1 MKRLIPRVLQLSSV
15 LLVAGTLVSCADPAT
30 SAGEQNSPSNS
41 PADPSAVA
49 AASSG
54 PYPGVNSVRQ
64 DRDVWQQLLSD
75 HAAIRRTL
83 VHSEKDGRG
92 IVEATTESDDPIVAA
107 RIIEHA
113 KAMQAR
119 MKVGAQVRIWDPV
132 FAELFKKHGAVTIEV
147 SPTDKGVKII
157 ESSADPEAVALLRSH
172 AMGVSE
178 FVREGHK
185 AGGQPTARFKT
196 GDPLPAPELT
206 IGGVPH
212 RFLLTQ
218 PDAGQLAGLKAAGVA
233 VVINFRK
240 PAEHPEYNEQ
250 SAAAETGLSY
260 CNLAYFGAAEITDE
274 LLDSSRA
281 AIKAADE
288 KGDTAAL
295 HCRTG
300 NRIGP
305 GWAAYRVLDKSIPIE
320 QAISEAKAM
329 RMLDPLMES
338 KTRDYIRRHSAA
350 AKVRAR
356 VQWIGGMH
364 KAVHDGDSRGKV
376 AVSSL
381 LRTPHLNAIG
391 PVAGLRGEI
400 TVIDGDASVSIV
412 GEKGPTTASTD
423 VEAAF
428 LAWAYVPEWRR
439 VAIPPSVRT
448 QEQLEVFVLEAAKE
462 AGLPADQP
470 LVFRVEGR
478 AQTLALHVIWHEP
491 GDALGKEAHDKAKVP
506 VAVKDEEISIIGFWS
521 TQHLGVFTPMV
532 SPFHMHAWTKGKRI
546 SGHVDDVQMQPGGTL
561 LLPARSAASTG
572 GAWKA
577 IGAAALAPAQ
587 GAQRDRAVAARDAMF
602 GRLFARLGEAMQA
615 RNADG
620 SPAGPAGAISVCKD
634 EAPKIAQ
641 AVASEKG
648 VMIGRTSDRL
658 RNPANA
664 APEWAAGLL
673 ADQPVEPRVAANPD
687 GSLGV
692 VLPIKLAANC
702 LACHGSADTI
712 EPAVKAAIAAK
723 YPKDQATGYKEG
735 DLRGW
740 FWVEVPPL
748 PTVVSAPF
756 GQEK

>member
-1 MKRLIPRVLQLSSV
+1 ML
-15 LLVAGTLVSCADPAT
+15 A
-30 SAGEQNSPSNS
+30 SASAEQP
-41 PADPSAVA
+41 
-49 AASSG
+49 ASSQTPASKTPAND
-54 PYPGVNSVRQ
+54 PYPGVNSVAK
-64 DRDVWQQLLSD
+64 DRDGWQQLLSD

-119 MKVGAQVRIWDPV
+119 MKVGAQVRVWDPV
-132 FAELFKKHGAVTIEV
+132 FAELFKKHGAVTIDV
-147 SPTDKGVKII
+147 TPTDKGVKIV

-185 AGGQPTARFKT
+185 AAPRQTPKFKA
-196 GDPLPAPELT
+196 GDPLPAPELA

-212 RFLLTQ
+212 RFILTQ
-218 PDAGQLAGLKAAGVA
+218 PDAGQLAGLKSAGVD

-250 SAAAETGLSY
+250 TAATGTGMTY
-260 CNLAYFGAAEITDE
+260 CNLPYAGAAEVTDE
-274 LLDSSRA
+274 LLDSARA

-300 NRIGP
+300 NRVGP
-305 GWAAYRVLDKSIPIE
+305 GWASYRVLDKGVPLE
-320 QAISEAKAM
+320 QALGEAKAM
-329 RMLDPLMES
+329 QMLDPLMES
-338 KTRDYIRRHSAA
+338 KTRDYIRRGSEAA
-350 AKVRAR
+350 TAPAR

-364 KAVHDGDSRGKV
+364 KAVHDGDSGGKI

-381 LRTPHLNAIG
+381 RRTPHLNAIG

-400 TVIDGDASVSIV
+400 TVIDGDASVAVV
-412 GEKGPTTASTD
+412 GEKGPTTANAD

-428 LAWAYVPEWRR
+428 LAWAYVPEWTR

-448 QEQLEVFVLEAAKE
+448 QEQLEVFVLQGAKD
-462 AGLPADQP
+462 AGLPEDQP

-478 AQTLALHVIWHEP
+478 AESLALHVIWHEP

-506 VAVKDEEISIIGFWS
+506 VTVKNEDVSIIGFWS

-532 SPFHMHAWTKGKRI
+532 SPFHMHAWTNGKRI
-546 SGHVDDVQMQPGGTL
+546 SGHVDDVQMLPGGTL
-561 LLPARSAASTG
+561 LLPSRSASSAGDT
-572 GAWKA
+572 WKP
-577 IGAAALAPAQ
+577 IGMGTLTPAQ
-587 GAQRDRAVAARDAMF
+587 IAQRDRAVAARDAMF

-615 RNADG
+615 TNADG
-620 SPAGPAGAISVCKD
+620 SPAGPAGAIGVCKD
-634 EAPKIAQ
+634 EPPKIAQ
-641 AVASEKG
+641 AVAHEKG
-648 VMIGRTSDRL
+648 VMIGRTSARL

-664 APEWAAGLL
+664 APTWAASLF
-673 ADQPVEPRVAANPD
+673 AEQPAEPRVATNTD

-692 VLPIKLAANC
+692 TLPIQLAANC
-702 LACHGSADTI
+702 LACHGSPEQLD
-712 EPAVKAAIAAK
+712 PAVKAALAAK
-723 YPKDQATGYKEG
+723 YPKDQAIGFKEG

-740 FWVEVPPL
+740 FWVEVPP
-748 PTVVSAPF
+748 TAAR
-756 GQEK
+756 